1 MPRIPVYLLL
11 TSLWFNLSA
20 QGVKTV
26 EVAEAYKDRSRINLS
41 SFAESIEYIQ
51 LETNDETLFS
61 YPSVK
66 GVHGDSVILLKS
78 MNRIALFDRKTGGYL
93 RDIGHRGEGPNSFSS
108 PNGGLSFNTNNGN
121 IFAIKYTKIV
131 EFSTRSGQ
139 IVSTIEIPDLT
150 KLGETNNGPI
160 STQVNLNIWL
170 NEGYM
175 AGYIENLSG
184 HEKMKLLLYD
194 LQGNPL
200 KLFMNNREFEKENP
214 RHMRMNNVDLFS
226 FNGQSYFKE
235 SFSDTLYS
243 FNTTK
248 MTPRFY
254 FDTDKYKPEY
264 PKQDL
269 LTDKE
274 RSNTMFVDVI
284 TQDYTNLYFNMR
296 YRNQYSVGLFNK
308 QTNDTFISDPES
320 DGLNGLYNDLDH
332 FIPFIPKF
340 RTKEGY
346 LVGTISAE
354 DMSIWFSENRSKA
367 NKLPQH
373 LKEFR
378 NIDPEDN
385 PIVMIV
391 RPKH

>member
-1 MPRIPVYLLL
+1 MHRIPAYLLL
-11 TSLWFNLSA
+11 ICLPFNLSA

-26 EVAEAYKDRSRINLS
+26 EIAEAYKDRDQINLS

-51 LETNDETLFS
+51 LETNEETLFS

-66 GVHGDSVILLKS
+66 GIHGDSVILLKS
-78 MNRIALFDRKTGGYL
+78 MNRIALFDRKSGSYL
-93 RDIGHRGEGPNSFSS
+93 RDIGHRGEGPYAFSS

-131 EFSTRSGQ
+131 EFSTKSGQ
-139 IVSTIEIPDLT
+139 IVRTIEIPDLT
-150 KLGETNNGPI
+150 NLGEANNGPI
-160 STQVNLNIWL
+160 STQINLNIWL

-175 AGYIENLSG
+175 AGYIQNLSG

-194 LQGNPL
+194 LQGNHL
-200 KLFMNNREFEKENP
+200 KLFKNNREYEKKNP
-214 RHMRMNNVDLFS
+214 KLMRMSNVDFFS
-226 FNGQSYFKE
+226 FDGQSYFKE

-248 MTPRFY
+248 MTPQFY

-264 PKQDL
+264 PKQEL
-269 LTDKE
+269 LTDQE
-274 RSNTMFVDVI
+274 RSNIMFVDAI
-284 TQDYTNLYFNMR
+284 TQDNTNLYFNLR
-296 YRNQYSVGLFNK
+296 YRNQFSIGLFNK
-308 QTNDTFISDPES
+308 QTNETFISAPES
-320 DGLNGLYNDLDH
+320 DGLNGFYNDIDN

-340 RTKEGY
+340 RTEEGY

-354 DMSIWFSENRSKA
+354 DMSIWFSENKSKG

-373 LKEFR
+373 LKQFR

-391 RPKH
+391 KPKR

>member
-1 MPRIPVYLLL
+1 MHRIPVYLLL
-11 TSLWFNLSA
+11 TCFWLNLSA

-131 EFSTRSGQ
+131 EFSTRSGE

-248 MTPRFY
+248 MTPQFY

-274 RSNTMFVDVI
+274 RSNIMFVDVI

-320 DGLNGLYNDLDH
+320 DGLNGFYNDLDH

-340 RTKEGY
+340 RTNEGY

-373 LKEFR
+373 LKQFR

-391 RPKH
+391 KPKH